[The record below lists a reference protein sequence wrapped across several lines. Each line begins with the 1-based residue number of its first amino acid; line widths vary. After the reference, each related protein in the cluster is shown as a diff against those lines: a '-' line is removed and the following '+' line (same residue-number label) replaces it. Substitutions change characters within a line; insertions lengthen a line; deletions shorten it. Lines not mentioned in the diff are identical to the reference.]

1 MGSALRRT
9 RIVFLGLLV
18 LSPSVARAQAP
29 LTLEQ
34 AVQETL
40 AHNRSLLG
48 AKSAA
53 RESSEHV
60 TEARAG
66 FFPRVSFTESW
77 QRGDQPVFVFSS
89 LLSARKFGGAN
100 SADFAPG
107 ALNSPAP
114 TGFFR
119 GAFSI
124 DQQIFDGGRTRAS
137 LRSARLQQ
145 DIAGSGVDEAASALV
160 VAVSQA
166 YGRAVA
172 ADAMV
177 RGGDAAVASAQED
190 VARAER
196 RRDAG
201 TMTDADVLALAVH
214 LADVQQRC
222 ILAAGDYAV
231 ARAELNRLMGSPIDH
246 EFTVQEPPA
255 ASDAAAAPA
264 LAALFA
270 EADASRPDLRR
281 TSATERLAETG
292 RDLARAAW
300 YPQIGAQ
307 AGYEVAG
314 TQITD
319 RASSWIVG
327 AELRWNLSLGGAEH
341 ARERA
346 AAETATRARLDREE
360 ARASAHVEIVTA
372 VRRLESA
379 RARQTVG
386 RATVTQARESERIIR
401 NRFDAGV
408 ASASDLL
415 RASSAVLDAESQR
428 INALVDAVVS
438 GAMLDRAVGRKP

>member
-1 MGSALRRT
+1 LLASLALW
-9 RIVFLGLLV
+9 
-18 LSPSVARAQAP
+18 PSTARAQAP
-29 LTLEQ
+29 LTPLTIDQ

-48 AKSAA
+48 AQSAA
-53 RESSEHV
+53 RESASHV

-89 LLSARKFGGAN
+89 LLSARKFGAAN
-100 SADFAPG
+100 FAID
-107 ALNSPAP
+107 ALNSPDA

-137 LRSARLQQ
+137 VRSARLQQ
-145 DIAGSGVDEAASALV
+145 DIAGLSVDDVAAGLAL
-160 VAVSQA
+160 AVSQT

-172 ADAMV
+172 ADAMT
-177 RGGDAAVASAQED
+177 RAADGAVAAAQED
-190 VARAER
+190 VTRAGR

-214 LADVQQRC
+214 LADVRQRR
-222 ILAAGDYAV
+222 IQAAGDSAI
-231 ARAELNRLMGSPIDH
+231 ARAELNRLMGSPIDR
-246 EFTVQEPPA
+246 EFAVQ
-255 ASDAAAAPA
+255 APLLIPESGEA
-264 LAALFA
+264 PSLAALFA

-281 TSATERLAETG
+281 RAAAEQLAETG
-292 RDLARAAW
+292 RDLARTAW
-300 YPQIGAQ
+300 YPQVGAQ

-314 TQITD
+314 TQLTD

-327 AELRWNLSLGGAEH
+327 AELRWNLSLGGAEQ
-341 ARERA
+341 ARVRA
-346 AAETATRARLDREE
+346 AAETATRSRLDREDV
-360 ARASAHVEIVTA
+360 RAAAQVEIVTA
-372 VRRLESA
+372 LRRLESA
-379 RARQTVG
+379 RARQAVG
-386 RATVTQARESERIIR
+386 NDAVTQARESERIIR

-408 ASASDLL
+408 AAANDVL

-428 INALVDAVVS
+428 IAALVDAVVS
-438 GAMLDRAVGRKP
+438 RAMLDRAVGRQP

>member
-1 MGSALRRT
+1 MSPVLRLT
-9 RIVFLGLLV
+9 RLAVLASLA
-18 LSPSVARAQAP
+18 LSPSTARAQTP

-48 AKSAA
+48 AQSAA
-53 RESSEHV
+53 RESAAHV

-89 LLSARKFGGAN
+89 LLSARKFGAAN
-100 SADFAPG
+100 FAID
-107 ALNSPAP
+107 ALNSPDP

-124 DQQIFDGGRTRAS
+124 DQQIFDAGRTRAS
-137 LRSARLQQ
+137 VRSARLQQ
-145 DIAGSGVDEAASALV
+145 DIAGLGADEAASGLA

-172 ADAMV
+172 ADAMA
-177 RGGDAAVASAQED
+177 RAADGAIAAAQED

-214 LADVQQRC
+214 LADVRQRR
-222 ILAAGDYAV
+222 IQAAGDYAV
-231 ARAELNRLMGSPIDH
+231 ARAELNRLMGSPIDR
-246 EFTVQEPPA
+246 EFAVQEPPPA
-255 ASDAAAAPA
+255 PGETSASS

-281 TSATERLAETG
+281 SAAAEQLADTG
-292 RDLARAAW
+292 RTLARAAW
-300 YPQIGAQ
+300 FPQVGAQ

-314 TQITD
+314 TQLTD

-327 AELRWNLSLGGAEH
+327 AELRWNLSLGGAERAH
-341 ARERA
+341 VQA
-346 AAETATRARLDREE
+346 AAETATRSRLDRDE
-360 ARASAHVEIVTA
+360 ARAAAQVEIVTA
-372 VRRLESA
+372 LRRLESA
-379 RARQTVG
+379 RARQAVG
-386 RATVTQARESERIIR
+386 QATVAQARESERIIR

-408 ASASDLL
+408 AGATDVL

-438 GAMLDRAVGRKP
+438 RAMLDRAVGRKP